1 LIAARMQLS
10 LAVDQTPILP
20 RIRARLLARLG
31 PQRDA
36 LRLDPVSQ
44 LVLAIVSSRTRDE
57 VSLAAF
63 ERLARRYQ
71 SWEALGHAEP
81 RVIEAIIRPVTYAD
95 VKAVQLPRALRL
107 IAARAGS
114 LDLGFLADWP
124 EEQAMRWLEDLPG
137 VGTRNAATAL
147 NFSKLRKRT
156 LSVGTHLLR
165 IGQRL
170 GLMAPRTD
178 YARGYALFMR
188 LVPDAWDGD
197 DLYEFHWLMKY
208 HGQRTCTHTAP
219 ACSACPLRDLCRHG
233 RSAQKENARHLLETA
248 GA

>member
-31 PQRDA
+31 PQRDT

-57 VSLAAF
+57 ISLQAF
-63 ERLARRYQ
+63 ERLARRCR
-71 SWEALGHAEP
+71 SWEALSQAEP
-81 RVIEAIIRPVTYAD
+81 RAIEAIIRTVTYAD
-95 VKAVQLPRALRL
+95 VKAIQLPQALRL
-107 IAARAGS
+107 ITARAGS
-114 LDLGFLADWP
+114 LDLGFLAHWP
-124 EEQAMRWLEDLPG
+124 EEQAMRWLEELPG
-137 VGTRNAATAL
+137 VGTRNAATTL

-165 IGQRL
+165 VGQRL
-170 GLMAPRTD
+170 GLLPPRTD
-178 YARGYALFMR
+178 YARGYALYMR
-188 LVPDAWDGD
+188 LVPDTWGGD

-208 HGQRTCTHTAP
+208 HGQRTCTHIAP
-219 ACSACPLRDLCRHG
+219 PCSACPLSDLCRHG
-233 RSAQKENARHLLETA
+233 GSVPKQNARHLLQMT